1 MLGQRKG
8 WIMDTKSSA
17 SAEQQSPR
25 KRKYLTGEKKY
36 QVLLEVRTNPGK
48 KGEILRREGL
58 YQNDLKRYDDISR
71 AASVKALGQMRPG
84 KKRLLEVPVE
94 QHETLQRNFAIQE
107 KTLAAL
113 TVEFMALK
121 KKVNGE

>member
-1 MLGQRKG
+1 MNNGQLGTEG
-8 WIMDTKSSA
+8 
-17 SAEQQSPR
+17 QQAPR
-25 KRKYLTGEKKY
+25 KRKHLSGEKKY
-36 QVLLEVRTNPGK
+36 QVLLEVKANPGK

-58 YQNDLKRYDDISR
+58 YQNDIKRYDDI
-71 AASVKALGQMRPG
+71 AKEASVKALGQMRPG
-84 KKRLLEVPVE
+84 KKRIHEVPVE
-94 QHETLQRNFAIQE
+94 QHDALKREYEVQE

>member
-1 MLGQRKG
+1 M
-8 WIMDTKSSA
+8 IMDKALSSPGGQ
-17 SAEQQSPR
+17 SALR
-25 KRKYLTGEKKY
+25 KRKHLSGEKKY
-36 QVLLEVRTNPGK
+36 LVLLEVKANPGK

-58 YQNDLKRYDDISR
+58 YQNDLKRYEDIAR
-71 AASVKALGQMRPG
+71 EASVKALGQMRPG
-84 KKRLLEVPVE
+84 KKRIHEVPVE
-94 QHETLQRNFAIQE
+94 QHELLQQEYTVQE

>member
-1 MLGQRKG
+1 
-8 WIMDTKSSA
+8 MDNVPPSKPVS
-17 SAEQQSPR
+17 QQVVR
-25 KRKYLTGEKKY
+25 KRKNLSGEKKY
-36 QVLLEVRTNPGK
+36 QVLQEIHLNPSK

-58 YQNDLKRYDDISR
+58 YQNDLNRYDDISK
-71 AASVKALGQMRPG
+71 AASIKALGQMRPG
-84 KKRLLEVPVE
+84 RKRVLEVSSE
-94 QHETLQRNFAIQE
+94 QHETLQREFSIQE

>member
-1 MLGQRKG
+1 MDKGNGQQ
-8 WIMDTKSSA
+8 A
-17 SAEQQSPR
+17 PR
-25 KRKYLTGEKKY
+25 KRKHLSGEKKY
-36 QVLLEVRTNPGK
+36 QVLLEVKSNPGK

-58 YQNDLKRYDDISR
+58 FQNDLKRYDDISR
-71 AASVKALGQMRPG
+71 EASVKALGQMRPG
-84 KKRLLEVPVE
+84 KKRLQEIPVE
-94 QHETLQRNFAIQE
+94 QHEELKREFAIQE

>member
-1 MLGQRKG
+1 M
-8 WIMDTKSSA
+8 MDHGSA
-17 SAEQQSPR
+17 LPATQQAPR
-25 KRKYLTGEKKY
+25 KRRHLSGEKKY
-36 QVLLEVRTNPGK
+36 QVLQEVKTSPGK

-58 YQNDLKRYDDISR
+58 FQNDIKRYDDIAR
-71 AASVKALGQMRPG
+71 DASIKALGQMRPG
-84 KKRLLEVPVE
+84 KKRVLEVPIE
-94 QHETLQRNFAIQE
+94 QYEKLRREHEIQE

>member
-1 MLGQRKG
+1 MN
-8 WIMDTKSSA
+8 SSE
-17 SAEQQSPR
+17 SGTQPSPR
-25 KRKYLTGEKKY
+25 KRRHLSGEKKY
-36 QVLLEVRTNPGK
+36 QVLLEIKSHPEK

-58 YQNDLKRYDDISR
+58 YQTDLKRYEDTARD
-71 AASVKALGQMRPG
+71 ASVKALGQMRPG
-84 KKRLLEVPVE
+84 KRRILEVSAE
-94 QHETLQRNFAIQE
+94 RHELLQREYAVQE

>member
-1 MLGQRKG
+1 MDNESTTPSGQQ
-8 WIMDTKSSA
+8 A
-17 SAEQQSPR
+17 PR
-25 KRKYLTGEKKY
+25 KRKNLSGEKKY
-36 QVLLEVRTNPGK
+36 QVLQEVKRNPTK

-58 YQNDLKRYDDISR
+58 YQNDLARYDDV
-71 AASVKALGQMRPG
+71 AKDASIKALGQMRPG
-84 KKRLLEVPVE
+84 RKRILEVPAE
-94 QHETLQRNFAIQE
+94 KHELLQREFAIQE

>member
-1 MLGQRKG
+1 MENGQSVSG
-8 WIMDTKSSA
+8 G
-17 SAEQQSPR
+17 QQAPR
-25 KRKYLTGEKKY
+25 KRRHLSGEKKY
-36 QVLLEVRTNPGK
+36 QVLLEVKTNPGR

-58 YQNDLKRYDDISR
+58 YQNEIKRYDDI
-71 AASVKALGQMRPG
+71 AKEASIKALGQMRPG
-84 KKRLLEVPVE
+84 KKRPQEVPAE
-94 QHETLQRNFAIQE
+94 QYEALKREHAIQE

>member
-1 MLGQRKG
+1 MDNGQSVTDG
-8 WIMDTKSSA
+8 
-17 SAEQQSPR
+17 QQVPR
-25 KRKYLTGEKKY
+25 KRKHLSGEKKY
-36 QVLLEVRTNPGK
+36 QVLQEVRTNPGK

-58 YQNDLKRYDDISR
+58 YQNDLKRFDDV
-71 AASVKALGQMRPG
+71 AKEASIKALGQMRPG
-84 KKRLLEVPVE
+84 KKRVLEVPAE
-94 QHETLQRNFAIQE
+94 QHELLKREYTIQE

>member
-1 MLGQRKG
+1 VK
-8 WIMDTKSSA
+8 
-17 SAEQQSPR
+17 
-25 KRKYLTGEKKY
+25 
-36 QVLLEVRTNPGK
+36 TNPGK

-58 YQNDLKRYDDISR
+58 YQNDLKRYDDI
-71 AASVKALGQMRPG
+71 AKEASIKALGQMRPG
-84 KKRLLEVPVE
+84 KKRQLEVSAE
-94 QHETLQRNFAIQE
+94 QHELLKQEYTIQE

>member
-1 MLGQRKG
+1 MNNPQSG
-8 WIMDTKSSA
+8 T
-17 SAEQQSPR
+17 QQAPR
-25 KRKYLTGEKKY
+25 KRRHLSGEKKY
-36 QVLLEVRTNPGK
+36 QVLLEVTLHPEK

-58 YQNDLKRYDDISR
+58 YQTDLKRFEDISR
-71 AASVKALGQMRPG
+71 DASVKALGQMRPG
-84 KKRLLEVPVE
+84 KRRILEVPAE
-94 QHETLQRNFAIQE
+94 QHELLEREYAIQE